1 MLPIIILSKSILKV
15 SATEKISARNNEEDT
30 MTFREAVNSGK
41 FVVTAEVGPPKGT
54 DIKAMVHHI
63 ELLRGK
69 VDAANVTDNQS
80 AVMRI
85 CSLAVCK
92 IALDN
97 GLEPILQM
105 TCRDRNR
112 IGLQSDLLGA
122 NVLGIRNV
130 LCMTG
135 DHVAVGDHKA
145 AKPVYDIES
154 VQLLSMV
161 DSLNKGKD
169 MAGNELKGATDFY
182 QGAVVTPET
191 DFIEPQLMKFEK
203 KVRAGACFFQT
214 QAIFDMEKFKEF
226 MNYARQFPVK
236 ILAGI
241 VVLKSAGMANF
252 MNKNVPGIRVPQE
265 LIDEIKAAG
274 KEKAL
279 DTGLDIAA
287 RHIKQLKEEG
297 VCDGVHIMAIGME
310 EKVPLIMEKA
320 ALL

>member
-1 MLPIIILSKSILKV
+1 M
-15 SATEKISARNNEEDT
+15 
-30 MTFREAVNSGK
+30 MTFQKALSAGQ
-41 FVVTAEVGPPKGT
+41 FVVTAEIGPPKGS
-54 DIKAMVHHI
+54 DITEMTESIH
-63 ELLRGK
+63 LLKGK
-69 VDAANVTDNQS
+69 IHAANVTDNQS

-85 CSLAVCK
+85 CSLAVCR

-122 NVLGIRNV
+122 HVLGIRNV

-135 DHVAVGDHKA
+135 DYVSAGDHKD
-145 AKPVYDIES
+145 AKPVYDVES
-154 VQLLSMV
+154 VQLLRIV
-161 DSLNKGKD
+161 DGLNHGKD
-169 MAGNELKGATDFY
+169 MSGNDLKGPTDFF

-203 KVRAGACFFQT
+203 KINAGAKFFQT
-214 QAIFDMEKFKEF
+214 QAIYDIEKFKEF
-226 MNYARQFPVK
+226 MGYVRKFPVK
-236 ILAGI
+236 MLAGI

-279 DTGLDIAA
+279 ETGLDIAA
-287 RHIKQLKEEG
+287 RHIRQLKEEG
-297 VCDGVHIMAIGME
+297 ICDGVHIMAIGIE
-310 EKVPLIMEKA
+310 HKVPVIMERA
-320 ALL
+320 GLL